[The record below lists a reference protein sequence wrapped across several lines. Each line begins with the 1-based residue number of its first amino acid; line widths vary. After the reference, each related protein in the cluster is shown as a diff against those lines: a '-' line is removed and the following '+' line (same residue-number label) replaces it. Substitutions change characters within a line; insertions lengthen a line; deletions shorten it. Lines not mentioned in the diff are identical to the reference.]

1 VCAEVFKTIDEDE
14 SGSLERMEVKNFIY
28 KICNEMGMANKP
40 DEKTINE
47 VFLELDEDGSDDISS
62 NELKEFLRKL
72 FIQ

>member
-1 VCAEVFKTIDEDE
+1 
-14 SGSLERMEVKNFIY
+14 
-28 KICNEMGMANKP
+28 MGMTNKP

-47 VFLELDEDGSDDISS
+47 VFQELDEDGSDDISS